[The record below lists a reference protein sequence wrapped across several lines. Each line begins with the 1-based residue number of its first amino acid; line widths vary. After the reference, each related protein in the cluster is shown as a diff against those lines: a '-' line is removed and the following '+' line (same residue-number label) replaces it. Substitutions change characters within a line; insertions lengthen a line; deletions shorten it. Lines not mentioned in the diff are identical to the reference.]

1 MTAPRW
7 QHDYELLACVATRLH
22 VQRIVGYPEVVHAG
36 RMTARA
42 AADGI
47 RVMGTIACTWW
58 AIAEGHPEAHWTQDP
73 DLGGAWLYERIAA
86 LTIAARHPRAEA
98 IELPNDYDFVGFA
111 DAIDTLIWWETAQ
124 PSARLI
130 ADCNRE
136 LRMPAR
142 PAAISPIPPVAP
154 APRPSPI
161 ARAASRAGQPFLFG
175 VAA

>member
-1 MTAPRW
+1 MPVRW

-22 VQRIVGYPEVVHAG
+22 SQRIIGYPDVVHAG

-58 AIAEGHPEAHWTQDP
+58 AIAEGQPEALWTRDP
-73 DLGGAWLYERIAA
+73 DLGGAWPYERIAA
-86 LTIAARHPRAEA
+86 LTIAARRPRTTA
-98 IELPNDYDFVGFA
+98 IELPNDYEVVGFA
-111 DAIDTLIWWETAQ
+111 DAIDTLIWWETAR
-124 PSARLI
+124 PSARVI

-142 PAAISPIPPVAP
+142 PSATTSIAPVAP
-154 APRPSPI
+154 ASRPSPI
-161 ARAASRAGQPFLFG
+161 APAASRAGQPFLFG

>member
-22 VQRIVGYPEVVHAG
+22 AQRIDGYPKLVHAG
-36 RMTARA
+36 RMTADG

-47 RVMGTIACTWW
+47 RVMGTIACSWW
-58 AIAEGHPEAHWTQDP
+58 AIAEGHPEARWTQDP
-73 DLGGAWLYERIAA
+73 DLGGAWPYERVAA
-86 LTIAARHPRAEA
+86 LTIAARRPRATA
-98 IELPNDYDFVGFA
+98 IELPNDYDVVGFA
-111 DAIDTLIWWETAQ
+111 DAIDTLIWWETAR

-136 LRMPAR
+136 LRMAAR
-142 PAAISPIPPVAP
+142 PAAITPIATVAA
-154 APRPSPI
+154 APRPPAI
-161 ARAASRAGQPFLFG
+161 AQVASRAGQPFLFG